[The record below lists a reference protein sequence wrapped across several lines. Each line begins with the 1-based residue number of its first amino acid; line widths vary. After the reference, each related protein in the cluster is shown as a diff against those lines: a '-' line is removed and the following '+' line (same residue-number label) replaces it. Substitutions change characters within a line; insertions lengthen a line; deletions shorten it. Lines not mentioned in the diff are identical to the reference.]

1 MIRACPRSIAI
12 GLSFALLAM
21 SFLVANIA
29 GCVQTGTLFFAQG
42 PYCSV
47 EHASAPLHTEKHTP
61 EMALTHEVTSI
72 LLTTAIVFTIFSK
85 RILEKTLVRFLGLTS
100 RVGRREHVRSRTGP
114 IPFDLFIPQ
123 IASAH
128 GM

>member
-29 GCVQTGTLFFAQG
+29 GCIQTGTFFLAQG

-61 EMALTHEVTSI
+61 EMALAQELTAI
-72 LLTTAIVFTIFSK
+72 LLASTILFIFFSK
-85 RILEKTLVRFLGLTS
+85 RLLEKTLVRFFGLTS
-100 RVGRREHVRSRTGP
+100 RIGRREHIRTRTGP
-114 IPFDLFIPQ
+114 IPFDLFLPQ